1 VTIALVAEA
10 AQGGF
15 SFGGSTTSGVD
26 TTGANLLVLCV
37 GFGTG
42 GSVSTPADTYGNT
55 WNLVEANG
63 DGNHNNIQIWY
74 AKNPVVGSGH
84 QTWASAPSAN
94 TLIFSAWSGCDT
106 VSPFDQGGSLANIG
120 TGWGYGVTITP
131 TQNNELIVAV
141 GGNSNYGPTP
151 QHLTYLGSSPGGGN
165 SVDGTA
171 AASYTIQTTAASV
184 FEEFQV
190 YSTANAPTGIA
201 SFKAA
206 AVAAGG
212 WASRP
217 IFPLPVL
224 NF

>member
-1 VTIALVAEA
+1 MRHRFAVRSR
-10 AQGGF
+10 Q
-15 SFGGSTTSGVD
+15 
-26 TTGANLLVLCV
+26 N
-37 GFGTG
+37 
-42 GSVSTPADTYGNT
+42 
-55 WNLVEANG
+55 
-63 DGNHNNIQIWY
+63 
-74 AKNPVVGSGH
+74 
-84 QTWASAPSAN
+84 
-94 TLIFSAWSGCDT
+94 
-106 VSPFDQGGSLANIG
+106 SLANIG
-120 TGWGYGVTITP
+120 AGSGP
-131 TQNNELIVAV
+131 TAAASRRRKTTNSLSPSC
-141 GGNSNYGPTP
+141 GNTNYGPTP